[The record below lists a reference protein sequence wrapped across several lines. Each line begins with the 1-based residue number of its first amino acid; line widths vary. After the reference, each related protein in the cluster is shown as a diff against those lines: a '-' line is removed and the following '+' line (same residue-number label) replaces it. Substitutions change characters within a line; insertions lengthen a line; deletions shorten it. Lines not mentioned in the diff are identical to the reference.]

1 MRAIKRWWLAPLVAL
16 FGGTWTSGAESCDYL
31 GRLKAVPAIDTRE
44 VRRAA

>member
-1 MRAIKRWWLAPLVAL
+1 MRAIKRWLLAPFVGL
-16 FGGTWTSGAESCDYL
+16 FGDTWTSGAETCDYL